1 MPDVAIS
8 CWTTGD
14 PHVAI
19 APRDDVVGGRSPRRF
34 APRGDGQNK
43 CVGILSLL
51 TLKPKVYNSV
61 KKNKTEAH
69 MYLGLFLM

>member
-8 CWTTGD
+8 YETAGD

-19 APRDDVVGGRSPRRF
+19 

-61 KKNKTEAH
+61 KKNKTEAP